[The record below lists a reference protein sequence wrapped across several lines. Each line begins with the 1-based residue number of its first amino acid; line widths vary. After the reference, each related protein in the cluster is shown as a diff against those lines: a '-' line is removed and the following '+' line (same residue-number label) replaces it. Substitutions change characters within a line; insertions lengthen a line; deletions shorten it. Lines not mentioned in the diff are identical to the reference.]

1 MVTLKKRMISGR
13 TYYYLG
19 HTFRERGKIRYK
31 ETYVGSKL
39 PRNIDSM
46 KRDFLLDIY
55 KEKWFGEFEKI
66 KNGYSKRQK
75 ALPAEI
81 KEKELENFAVI
92 FTYDTNRIEG
102 SKLSFKDTSELLE
115 LGISP
120 KNKPV
125 KDIKEA
131 EAHREVFHRM
141 TTFKGELSL
150 NLILEW
156 HRGLFE
162 STKPGIAGQ
171 VRAYQVYIS
180 NSEHIP
186 PTPAEL
192 HTHIVEFFRWYSAE
206 KEKMNPVEL
215 AGRTHVKFETM
226 HPFGDGNGRIG
237 RLIMNFILRKKGYPM
252 LNIKYT
258 GRRSY
263 YNALERSNAK
273 GDENI
278 FVQWFFKK
286 YLKENGRYLP

>member
-1 MVTLKKRMISGR
+1 MVTLKKRVISGK

-19 HTFRERGKIRYK
+19 HTYREKGKIRYK
-31 ETYVGSKL
+31 ETYIGRRL
-39 PRNIDSM
+39 PPNTDLI
-46 KRDFLLDIY
+46 KKNFLLDIY
-55 KEKWFGEFEKI
+55 KEKWFNEFEKI
-66 KNGYSKRQK
+66 KKVYSKEQK
-75 ALPAEI
+75 TLPKEI
-81 KEKELENFAVI
+81 KEKELDAFAVI

-131 EAHREVFHRM
+131 EAHREVFYRM
-141 TTFKGELSL
+141 ISFKGELSL
-150 NLILEW
+150 KVVLEW

-162 STKPGIAGQ
+162 RTKPGIAGQ
-171 VRAYQVYIS
+171 IRTYQVYIS
-180 NSEHIP
+180 NSRHIP

-192 HTHIVEFFRWYSAE
+192 HTNITEFFRWYSAE
-206 KEKMNPVEL
+206 KERMNPVEL
-215 AGRTHVKFETM
+215 ASRSHVKFETM

-237 RLIMNFILRKKGYPM
+237 RLIMNFILHKKGYPM

-263 YNALERSNAK
+263 YTALERSNVK
-273 GDENI
+273 GNEDV
-278 FVQWFFKK
+278 FVQWFFRN
-286 YLKENGRYLP
+286 YLKENRKYLS